1 MRARIPYIILQ
12 STGGI
17 YLVMLNSSQGVYRPL
32 FLIKMLACVTAAA
45 ARLAGTAEGGMGT
58 HSKAQHV
65 HCLYGVCCPVI
76 TYLALFI
83 LVITIL

>member
-32 FLIKMLACVTAAA
+32 LLIIMLACVTAAA
-45 ARLAGTAEGGMGT
+45 ARLAEPPRAEWAYIVRHNMFSAFMVSVVLLSPT
-58 HSKAQHV
+58 
-65 HCLYGVCCPVI
+65 
-76 TYLALFI
+76 
-83 LVITIL
+83 

>member
-32 FLIKMLACVTAAA
+32 LLIIMLACVTAAA
-45 ARLAGTAEGGMGT
+45 ARLAEPPRAEWARIVKHSMFTAFMVSVVLLSPT
-58 HSKAQHV
+58 
-65 HCLYGVCCPVI
+65 
-76 TYLALFI
+76 
-83 LVITIL
+83 

>member
-32 FLIKMLACVTAAA
+32 LLIIMLACVTAAA
-45 ARLAGTAEGGMGT
+45 ARLAEPPRAEWARIVK
-58 HSKAQHV
+58 HSMFSAFMV
-65 HCLYGVCCPVI
+65 SVVLLSP
-76 TYLALFI
+76 T
-83 LVITIL
+83 

>member
-32 FLIKMLACVTAAA
+32 LLIIMLACVTAAA
-45 ARLAGTAEGGMGT
+45 ARLAEPLVRAEWARIVKHSMFTAFMVSVVLLSPT
-58 HSKAQHV
+58 
-65 HCLYGVCCPVI
+65 
-76 TYLALFI
+76 
-83 LVITIL
+83 